1 MVQVLNSVAPRTD
14 ASDDMVPVPVRP
26 LFPIV
31 AMLRY
36 ISDFHFINSNT
47 TALGFTIANFQ
58 VAVEFFLMK
67 DSDGEPSVSGKAEDG
82 VGANL
87 LSVQAILASKC
98 EQTVEHNRQAI
109 AQFEDLLL
117 QRSAKQIL
125 AESTHLSSSDHL
137 SDATDPRST
146 ASLVII
152 GDWSVDENLENDE
165 KQATTSG
172 SVPYRYI
179 SIERKGESN
188 SSDRKLTQ
196 VSGGRRFFAAV
207 DEDGRVFTWGDSS
220 GSRLGYSIPIGHS
233 RRISRPQ
240 PVLPLSKQHVVHVS
254 CGAFHALATDI
265 NGHVFAWGSNSQGQ
279 LGFAVDSELQNADA
293 SPRMVSDLCGVFMS
307 AVACGENHSLGL
319 SSSGDIYSW
328 GSNRYGQLG
337 RVIRTPFDAAVRNL
351 LACLFV

>member
-1 MVQVLNSVAPRTD
+1 
-14 ASDDMVPVPVRP
+14 MVPVPVRP
-26 LFPIV
+26 LFPIA

-67 DSDGEPSVSGKAEDG
+67 DSDGEQMAPGKTDG
-82 VGANL
+82 DTSASL
-87 LSVQAILASKC
+87 LSVQAISPSKC
-98 EQTVEHNRQAI
+98 EQTVEQNRQAI

-117 QRSAKQIL
+117 QRSAKQML
-125 AESTHLSSSDHL
+125 AESTRSSSSDRQR
-137 SDATDPRST
+137 DATDPRST

-165 KQATTSG
+165 KQAPTSG
-172 SVPYRYI
+172 FVPYRYV
-179 SIERKGESN
+179 SIERNGESN
-188 SSDRKLTQ
+188 SSERNFTQ
-196 VSGGRRFFAAV
+196 VSVGRRFFAAV
-207 DEDGRVFTWGDSS
+207 DENGRVFTWGDSS

-240 PVLPLSKQHVVHVS
+240 LVLTLSKQHIVHVS

-279 LGFAVDSELQNADA
+279 LGFAVDSELQTADA
-293 SPRMVSDLCGVFMS
+293 SPKMVGDLCGVFMS

-319 SSSGDIYSW
+319 SSSGDVYSW

-337 RVIRTPFDAAVRNL
+337 RVTRTPFDAAVRNVLVCLAGL
-351 LACLFV
+351 LH